1 MSEAA
6 RVVTNAQIHA
16 DGHSTGSTQTLQ
28 HGTRFAD
35 LAGRDLDDIVLTQT
49 DLDFLD
55 GLAQNSYQN
64 PYQQLNTRQPAV
76 CSDTAVGGIQRV
88 NKLRRSRPRS
98 ETRQESS
105 PKREPVQV
113 IDLVTPLPVRRPLFS
128 QTSAPGILPAAPK
141 PRQPATAAVQTSLQN
156 TLIRTTPSANPTTP
170 RRDPPAAAA
179 AGDNTELH
187 ATSTP
192 PSNALDAIQRRP
204 NLVELCSTLEK
215 FHQVIPIL
223 VKKVVTLR
231 RLVAESD
238 SIIQQIPFYDHEA
251 TYYCLKSEELLK
263 TCTFLLKEI
272 SKAST
277 LQ

>member
-16 DGHSTGSTQTLQ
+16 DGHSIGSTQTLQ
-28 HGTRFAD
+28 HGTRFA
-35 LAGRDLDDIVLTQT
+35 G
-49 DLDFLD
+49 
-55 GLAQNSYQN
+55 
-64 PYQQLNTRQPAV
+64 
-76 CSDTAVGGIQRV
+76 
-88 NKLRRSRPRS
+88 
-98 ETRQESS
+98 
-105 PKREPVQV
+105 
-113 IDLVTPLPVRRPLFS
+113 
-128 QTSAPGILPAAPK
+128 
-141 PRQPATAAVQTSLQN
+141 
-156 TLIRTTPSANPTTP
+156 
-170 RRDPPAAAA
+170 RDPPAAAA

-187 ATSTP
+187 VTSTP